1 AGLGATQRRSIL
13 PVAERRG
20 FRARYRVRHAA
31 VVGGVGARQSQSRAV
46 SDARLAAE
54 AAVEQHGARHGLG
67 RIPDVVV
74 AILAVLPTA
83 VAAAD
88 VPLQLESQLRHCA
101 RRYDRAA
108 AEPALLRRRS
118 RFGARLP

>member
-1 AGLGATQRRSIL
+1 RLSDHRAADDSLRRVARTRGARHAADQLVAAAGLGATQRRSIL

-83 VAAAD
+83 V
-88 VPLQLESQLRHCA
+88 
-101 RRYDRAA
+101 
-108 AEPALLRRRS
+108 
-118 RFGARLP
+118 